1 MLKPTVDHLIA
12 YVIPAARDYN
22 DAEVA
27 LSAAFAAAKYDQTK
41 CQADCELVKRR
52 AAEVAV
58 AIDGLADRAAHAL
71 GTTANAVRAQ
81 VAPLSAI
88 SGTVR
93 HGCVE
98 RVCAVA
104 NIYKHALLSDP
115 KHPIRSDA
123 DAPVI
128 GAGWGIDGYGLGK
141 YGGIE
146 VMVYQTDGQQ
156 CKFLAD
162 VPYAIAGWFAFLKQQ
177 GASVLAD
184 RFTVCGLPVN

>member
-1 MLKPTVDHLIA
+1 MLKAIVDHLIA

-93 HGCVE
+93 QGCVD

-104 NIYKHALLSDP
+104 NAYKHAVLHDQ
-115 KHPIRSDA
+115 KHPIRTDA
-123 DAPVI
+123 DVLVV
-128 GAGWGIDGYGLGK
+128 GTGYGIDGYG
-141 YGGIE
+141 GGIQ
-146 VMVYQTDGQQ
+146 VTVHQTDGLQRI
-156 CKFLAD
+156 FLAD
-162 VPYAIAGWFAFLKQQ
+162 VPCAIAGWFATWRDP
-177 GASVLAD
+177 S
-184 RFTVCGLPVN
+184 CP